1 MHQFCLLINVR
12 SSFTVRLVKSNFS
25 DIQIT
30 TQFYQAK
37 LSSNWKSMT
46 ISIAR
51 NDLINFSPRTTNVQ
65 MTSNEATII
74 STEAISVTWSS
85 KSYVTRKISR
95 TLTSRPI
102 CESETDASNQYTRQ
116 CTRMT
121 GQKSPTA
128 TWNINSFCRRMKS
141 RKQISSLN
149 FYISREKSQK
159 VIIITRNITSRDL
172 IKRLRNTD
180 RNRKLGSCKKS
191 WNWFTK
197 PFTCGLGMVRE
208 WFKSN

>member
-1 MHQFCLLINVR
+1 
-12 SSFTVRLVKSNFS
+12 
-25 DIQIT
+25 
-30 TQFYQAK
+30 
-37 LSSNWKSMT
+37 MT
-46 ISIAR
+46 ISIAF

-65 MTSNEATII
+65 MTSSEATTI

-85 KSYVTRKISR
+85 KSYGTRKISR

-121 GQKSPTA
+121 GRKSPTA
-128 TWNINSFCRRMKS
+128 TWNINSFCRKTKS

-149 FYISREKSQK
+149 FCVSREKGQK
-159 VIIITRNITSRDL
+159 AIIITKNITSRDL

-180 RNRKLGSCKKS
+180 RNRKLESCRKN

-197 PFTCGLGMVRE
+197 TLICRSGMVCE
-208 WFKSN
+208 WCHFKFWFVFSILRN